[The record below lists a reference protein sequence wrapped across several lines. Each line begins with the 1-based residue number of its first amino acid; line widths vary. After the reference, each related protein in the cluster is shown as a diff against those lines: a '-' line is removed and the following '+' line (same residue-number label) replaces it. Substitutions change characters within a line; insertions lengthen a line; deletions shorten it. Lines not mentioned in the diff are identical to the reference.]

1 MGRFAL
7 STIYILTV
15 LCLILAGCT
24 EDVSDPLTHEAI
36 LGMLRELPEDPPEN
50 PEDEPPEKPK
60 DEPPRDTPSRI
71 AFVADNEIPQIFLIN
86 PDGTQLTSLTGGIGY
101 APFWS
106 PDGDIAFLADIGLT
120 IELIEGDI
128 DFLADMGFTIQVID
142 VDGSS
147 SEIVVDDQ
155 FGEIFDFD
163 SHFSW
168 SKNGRIAF
176 TLMDIETDSSDI
188 YSVNTTGGDLFRIT
202 VSPALSYSHYPSW
215 SPDGT
220 EIVFAFEDFDGNS
233 NIFLGEVGGA
243 NVAQLTFTGEDYE
256 PAWSPDGTKIAFM
269 SDRDSDYEIYVMN
282 TDGTNQIN
290 LTNNSADDERPS
302 WSPDGTKIAFQS
314 DRDFDYEIYVMN
326 ADGTNQVNIT
336 NNPSSE
342 DIMPA
347 WSP

>member
-1 MGRFAL
+1 MRRFELSVIYAL
-7 STIYILTV
+7 SI

-36 LGMLRELPEDPPEN
+36 LGMLREEPPEDPPKK
-50 PEDEPPEKPK
+50 PEDDPPL
-60 DEPPRDTPSRI
+60 DTPSRI
-71 AFVADNEIPQIFLIN
+71 AFVAEDETYQVFLIN
-86 PDGTQLTSLTGGIGY
+86 PDGTQLTFLADGMGY
-101 APFWS
+101 PPFWS
-106 PDGDIAFLADIGLT
+106 PDGEVAFLSDMDLE
-120 IELIEGDI
+120 IEAMEGDI
-128 DFLADMGFTIQVID
+128 DLFADMGFTIQVMN
-142 VDGSS
+142 VNGSS
-147 SEIVVDDQ
+147 STIVADDQ
-155 FGEIFDFD
+155 FDKILNFD
-163 SHFSW
+163 SPFSW
-168 SKNGRIAF
+168 SQNGRIAF
-176 TLMDIETDSSDI
+176 TLMDIETSSSDI
-188 YSVNTTGGDLFRIT
+188 YSMDTTGGNLFRIT
-202 VSPALSYSHYPSW
+202 VSPTWSFSYYPSW

-220 EIVFAFEDFDGNS
+220 EIVFAFEDLDGNS

-342 DIMPA
+342 DMMPA